1 MLIIMITSGVF
12 NPATMNPASIIL
24 PTLPSVE
31 HFSNSNSFNY
41 IDIII
46 LIIFFI
52 LIVLVYLRTTN
63 KI

>member
-1 MLIIMITSGVF
+1 MIASGEF

-24 PTLPSVE
+24 PTIE
-31 HFSNSNSFNY
+31 HLTNSDSNSISI

-46 LIIFFI
+46 IIIFI
-52 LIVLVYLRTTN
+52 LLVVLIYLRISH